1 MRCIKIVAVVEFN
14 KLAFA
19 NKRLPRLP
27 LTKQIAALEQITVIE
42 TFSRHPL
49 GRKHQ
54 NAFILEGEEV
64 RALPHI
70 AHLFFRLIK
79 DSGIVPLMQ
88 VGGTIQAH
96 LAGLA
101 IASADYHVPAISFSP
116 HLRIAEMVQTR
127 RSIHHNPLAL
137 EVDPIAASRKTL
149 HLIKVS
155 LIAGIAMEFMPGIN
169 QRQRVAINN
178 RRARETTVF
187 IFRAFRSQRD
197 RQVLPMN
204 QIFTARMA
212 PVHRPPLRGIRMVL
226 VKSVIPT
233 VKPDQTV
240 RIVNPARTRGKM
252 VARIPTQVQRFTF
265 SLQFLFSL
273 GY

>member
-1 MRCIKIVAVVEFN
+1 MTVVDFN

-27 LTKQIAALEQITVIE
+27 FAKQIAALEQITVVE

-49 GRKHQ
+49 RRKHQ
-54 NAFILEGEEV
+54 YAFILEGEEV

-79 DSGIVPLMQ
+79 NSGIVPLMQ
-88 VGGTIQAH
+88 VCRAIQAH

-101 IASADYHVPAISFSP
+101 IASADDHVPAIPFTP
-116 HLRIAEMVQTR
+116 HLRIAEMVQAR
-127 RSIHHNPLAL
+127 RSIHHDPLTL
-137 EVDPIAASRKTL
+137 EADPVAASRKTL

-155 LIAGIAMEFMPGIN
+155 LIAGVAMEFMPGIN
-169 QRQRVAINN
+169 QRQGVAINH
-178 RRARETTVF
+178 RRARETAVF
-187 IFRAFRSQRD
+187 IFRAFRGQRD
-197 RQVLPMN
+197 RQMLPMN

-212 PVHRPPLRGIRMVL
+212 PMHRPPLRGIRMML

-233 VKPDQTV
+233 VKPDQAV
-240 RIVNPARTRGKM
+240 RIVNPARACGKM
-252 VARIPTQVQRFTF
+252 VAWIPTQVQRFTF
-265 SLQFLFSL
+265 SLQLLFSL